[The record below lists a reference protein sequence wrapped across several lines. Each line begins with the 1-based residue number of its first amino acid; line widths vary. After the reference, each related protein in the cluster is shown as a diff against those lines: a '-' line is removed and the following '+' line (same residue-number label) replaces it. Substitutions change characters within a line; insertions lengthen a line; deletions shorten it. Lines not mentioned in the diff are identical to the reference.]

1 MKMSKEKFIGEV
13 INLELSTDTAIAKLS
28 QQLHEHEEK
37 YNLRSE
43 IFYNARINIKIPS
56 LYEVTRMENF

>member
-13 INLELSTDTAIAKLS
+13 SNLELSTDTAIAKLS
-28 QQLHEHEEK
+28 QQLHEYEEK

-43 IFYNARINIKIPS
+43 TYYNARINIKIPS